1 MPGYEEFSYAMTNR
15 SMRTIKTELA
25 FLADSGHIS
34 QEQMANIL
42 TQLPETPPILPIADT
57 TAAYAAPVVQPVVQV
72 PPVASPPPSAP
83 VGLPVRNSTPAAP
96 ASPAPPA
103 ANNEKVGYYAHNPT
117 PPPPAYQSAPP
128 GPPTLAVATAMYTYA
143 PSDAGD
149 LALAPNDRVHVTEY
163 MNADWWK
170 GRSERTGQEGIF
182 PRSYV
187 RVDEKQQTPADQSM
201 SYGNMPMAVAQGG
214 PSNGQPPAAQ
224 SQGGG
229 KGAEMGKK
237 FGKKL
242 GNATIFGAGATM
254 GANIVNG
261 IL

>member
-1 MPGYEEFSYAMTNR
+1 MGIEEFNVAMANR

-42 TQLPETPPILPIADT
+42 TQLPETPPILPVADT
-57 TAAYAAPVVQPVVQV
+57 TAAYVAPVQPQPVQPI
-72 PPVASPPPSAP
+72 ASPPPPAA
-83 VGLPVRNSTPAAP
+83 LPVRNATPAAP
-96 ASPAPPA
+96 SPAP
-103 ANNEKVGYYAHNPT
+103 ANNEKVGYYSHNPT

-128 GPPTLAVATAMYTYA
+128 GPPTLAAAIAMYTYA

-149 LALAPNDRVHVTEY
+149 LALAPNDRVLVTEY

-187 RVDEKQQTPADQSM
+187 RVDEKGAQAQPTPADQSM
-201 SYGNMPMAVAQGG
+201 SYGNMPMAVSQGG
-214 PSNGQPPAAQ
+214 PSNGQPAAPGQ
-224 SQGGG
+224 GG

-242 GNATIFGAGATM
+242 GNATIFGAGATL
-254 GANIVNG
+254 GSNIVNG